1 MRPRFLPSP
10 PMKRAVT
17 LYVAYSASPF
27 QLRRG
32 RILMHRGA
40 ELGPYRCKKISRV
53 SCFPDGNN
61 RIRSGTEK
69 HIGCYVAAPVQCA
82 RRVAA
87 WANPSIHS
95 WVGVEHC
102 VGLRLGQLLS
112 GFPFCVSWLR
122 IRAHRR
128 ELSRAASATGAADAN
143 LRVVRL
149 CNKHHIRDADL
160 SDQRRNG
167 CQRDAAI
174 QARS

>member
-1 MRPRFLPSP
+1 MGQSVDPL
-10 PMKRAVT
+10 
-17 LYVAYSASPF
+17 L
-27 QLRRG
+27 
-32 RILMHRGA
+32 
-40 ELGPYRCKKISRV
+40 
-53 SCFPDGNN
+53 
-61 RIRSGTEK
+61 
-69 HIGCYVAAPVQCA
+69 
-82 RRVAA
+82 
-87 WANPSIHS
+87 
-95 WVGVEHC
+95 VGVEHC

-174 QARS
+174 QARSRSRTNSLDAERREDVG